1 MKWGGRQ
8 LIMRTPNPINH
19 RNISMRQIQPHTVTR
34 LLLDWRNGDQAALD
48 QLLPLVYQELH
59 RRAMIFMNREPP
71 GHTLQ
76 PTALINEVYLRLV
89 DQSQVVCEDR
99 NDFLAVCAN
108 LMRQILVDMARARM
122 AAKRGGG
129 LPQAPL
135 EEAMLASRSLDA
147 ELLALNDALD
157 TLSALNDR
165 QGRVVILRYFGGLT
179 VEETALALQVSVET
193 VKRDWKLAK
202 VWLFRELNRKQSEA
216 PE

>member
-1 MKWGGRQ
+1 MDAPDPEK
-8 LIMRTPNPINH
+8 H
-19 RNISMRQIQPHTVTR
+19 RNIYMRLIQPHTVTR
-34 LLLDWRNGDQAALD
+34 MLLDWRNGDQAALD

-89 DQSQVVCEDR
+89 DQSQMACEDR
-99 NDFLAVCAN
+99 NDFFAVCAN
-108 LMRQILVDMARARM
+108 LMRQILVDLARARM

-135 EEAMLASRSLDA
+135 EEAMLASQNPDA
-147 ELLALNDALD
+147 ELLALNEALD
-157 TLSALNDR
+157 KLSALNAR
-165 QGRVVILRYFGGLT
+165 QGRVVALRYFGGLT
-179 VEETALALQVSVET
+179 VEETAQALKVSPET

-202 VWLFRELNRKQSEA
+202 VWLFRELNRKQSEINNDPRKA
-216 PE
+216 

>member
-1 MKWGGRQ
+1 MQ
-8 LIMRTPNPINH
+8 
-19 RNISMRQIQPHTVTR
+19 QIQPHTVTR
-34 LLLDWRNGDQAALD
+34 LLLDWRDGDQAALD

-59 RRAMIFMNREPP
+59 RRAMIFMSREPP

-99 NDFLAVCAN
+99 NDFMAVCAN

-129 LPQAPL
+129 LPQSPL
-135 EEAMLASRSLDA
+135 EEAMLASQDTDA

-157 TLSALNDR
+157 ALSALNAR
-165 QGRVVILRYFGGLT
+165 QGRVVVLRYFGGLT
-179 VEETALALQVSVET
+179 VEETAQALQVSPET

-202 VWLFRELNRKQSEA
+202 VWLFRELNRKRSEINNDPRTA
-216 PE
+216 

>member
-1 MKWGGRQ
+1 MRQ
-8 LIMRTPNPINH
+8 L
-19 RNISMRQIQPHTVTR
+19 QPHTVTG

-59 RRAMIFMNREPP
+59 RRARIFMGRERP

-89 DQSQVVCEDR
+89 DESQMDWEGR
-99 NDFLAVCAN
+99 NDFFAVCAN

-122 AAKRGGG
+122 TAKRGGG

-135 EEAMLASRSLDA
+135 EEAMLASQNPDA

-157 TLSALNDR
+157 TLSTLNAR
-165 QGRVVILRYFGGLT
+165 QARVVILRYFGGLT
-179 VEETALALQVSVET
+179 VEETAEALKVSPET
-193 VKRDWKLAK
+193 IKRDWKLAK
-202 VWLFRELNRKQSEA
+202 VWLFRELNRKQ
-216 PE
+216 PEVNNDPRTA

>member
-1 MKWGGRQ
+1 MDQ
-8 LIMRTPNPINH
+8 L
-19 RNISMRQIQPHTVTR
+19 QPRTVTR

-59 RRAMIFMNREPP
+59 RRAMILMSRERP

-89 DQSQVVCEDR
+89 DEGQMVLEDR
-99 NDFLAVCAN
+99 NDFFAVCAN

-129 LPQAPL
+129 RQAPL
-135 EEAMLASRSLDA
+135 EEAMSVSQNPDA
-147 ELLALNDALD
+147 ELIALD
-157 TLSALNDR
+157 EALGALSALNAR
-165 QGRVVILRYFGGLT
+165 QGRVVVLRYFGGLT
-179 VEETALALQVSVET
+179 VEETAKALKVSPET

-202 VWLFRELNRKQSEA
+202 VWLFRELSRKQ
-216 PE
+216 PEKQ